1 MPRKKP
7 ASKRLRIVYVKSSI
21 GYAKDQKG
29 TVQAL
34 GLRHVGQSVE
44 CADSAVVRG
53 MVAKVSHL
61 VKVEE
66 IEG

>member
-1 MPRKKP
+1 MPKKRT
-7 ASKRLRIVYVKSSI
+7 AGKRLRITYTKSSI

-29 TVQAL
+29 TVVAL
-34 GLRHVGQSVE
+34 GLKRVGEVVE
-44 CADSAVVRG
+44 FADGPVVRG